1 MLILGFCFL
10 LYFLK
15 LTGVNGFFK
24 DKVATLLKKNK
35 YNQTVYGRVKKLSK
49 SKAQKQSEDSIF
61 RKLKRI
67 FKL

>member
-1 MLILGFCFL
+1 M
-10 LYFLK
+10 
-15 LTGVNGFFK
+15 VFFE

-61 RKLKRI
+61 RKIKRI